1 MPSWNIHIAH
11 VQRLLH
17 EQDARALGICDANAF
32 LFGNLV
38 PDVYVGYLVRPTSR
52 TVPYRVTHF
61 ADPAFVPQPA
71 YWEFWTR
78 YARASADEHGKVSD
92 VVLGAWMH
100 LLADSVY
107 NAANNRFIAEHGIE
121 PCEETRK
128 RKQADFDLFGRTLE
142 LDIAPQVSRSVL
154 QQAAAFPQYPIGEE
168 DAIRAIAVADDVVE
182 QNSERHVAGTPRYC
196 MLDASFFSRTYENV
210 YHLMVRNLRAYAE
223 HGALGCGERGS
234 DGNA

>member
-78 YARASADEHGKVSD
+78 YARASADE
-92 VVLGAWMH
+92 
-100 LLADSVY
+100 
-107 NAANNRFIAEHGIE
+107 R
-121 PCEETRK
+121 
-128 RKQADFDLFGRTLE
+128 GRTL
-142 LDIAPQVSRSVL
+142 STS
-154 QQAAAFPQYPIGEE
+154 
-168 DAIRAIAVADDVVE
+168 
-182 QNSERHVAGTPRYC
+182 TPLSSART
-196 MLDASFFSRTYENV
+196 ASPGRPARTSC
-210 YHLMVRNLRAYAE
+210 HA
-223 HGALGCGERGS
+223 HGL
-234 DGNA
+234 

>member
-17 EQDARALGICDANAF
+17 EQDARSLGIRDANAF

-38 PDVYVGYLVRPTSR
+38 PDIYVGYLVQPISR
-52 TVPYRVTHF
+52 KVPYRVTHF
-61 ADPAFVPQPA
+61 ADPA
-71 YWEFWTR
+71 
-78 YARASADEHGKVSD
+78 
-92 VVLGAWMH
+92 
-100 LLADSVY
+100 LADNVY
-107 NAANNRFIAEHGIE
+107 NAANNRYIAQRGIE
-121 PCEETRK
+121 PGEETRK

-142 LDIAPQVSRSVL
+142 LAIAPQVSRSVL
-154 QQAAAFPQYPIGEE
+154 QQAAAFPQYPIAEA

-182 QNSERHVAGTPRYC
+182 QNSEHHIADTPNYC
-196 MLDASFFSRTYENV
+196 MLDASFFSQTYENV

-223 HGALGCGERGS
+223 HGALGCGEVGS